1 MHIAN
6 TGPQIVSFLLTAAGG
21 IQQFRKLGQVPNNG
35 LLYQYMGTDGDAVN
49 AALAGPL
56 QPFVAAGYLKT
67 SREAQTV
74 PYATDPL
81 TNRVLTV
88 PELGPGE
95 HEDPYAPETP
105 PDVETGGEG
114 EGEGETDPELETETA
129 PALDCEPPQRHARRT
144 KRGQHHEPS

>member
-1 MHIAN
+1 MHISN

-56 QPFVAAGYLKT
+56 HPFVLAGYLVT

-81 TNRVLTV
+81 TNRVLTL

-95 HEDPYAPETP
+95 HEDPYAPAP
-105 PDVETGGEG
+105 PPEGETGGEG
-114 EGEGETDPELETETA
+114 EPEPEPEPAADPEPEVC
-129 PALDCEPPQRHARRT
+129 P
-144 KRGQHHEPS
+144 